1 MNTTALIQRVNH
13 NNIVG
18 QHTPALIVPFESY
31 IESRERTRLHSDKLP
46 PYLLLPEV
54 NQLLRATLDDR
65 HRILFD
71 FIWHTGARVTEAL
84 AIRPKDLMLD
94 GELNSYASL
103 VTLKRG
109 PQRANVKPKES
120 RRLVPITDQTF
131 ILALQRYIKSNKI
144 KQLSRLFDLTRQA
157 ALKAIVKWTL
167 TADLDLDV
175 TPHTLRHS
183 YAINHLLHGQQLY
196 NIKAWLGHQDIKST
210 EVYLQVLGSDTSHL
224 AVRTRYRQDLLPTN

>member
-1 MNTTALIQRVNH
+1 MNATALIQRVNH

-71 FIWHTGARVTEAL
+71 FIWRTGARVTEAL

-94 GELNSYASL
+94 NGT
-103 VTLKRG
+103 V
-109 PQRANVKPKES
+109 ANKLTIDPKEKELSQNKKVS
-120 RRLVPITDQTF
+120 R
-131 ILALQRYIKSNKI
+131 
-144 KQLSRLFDLTRQA
+144 
-157 ALKAIVKWTL
+157 TL
-167 TADLDLDV
+167 
-175 TPHTLRHS
+175 
-183 YAINHLLHGQQLY
+183 
-196 NIKAWLGHQDIKST
+196 
-210 EVYLQVLGSDTSHL
+210 
-224 AVRTRYRQDLLPTN
+224 